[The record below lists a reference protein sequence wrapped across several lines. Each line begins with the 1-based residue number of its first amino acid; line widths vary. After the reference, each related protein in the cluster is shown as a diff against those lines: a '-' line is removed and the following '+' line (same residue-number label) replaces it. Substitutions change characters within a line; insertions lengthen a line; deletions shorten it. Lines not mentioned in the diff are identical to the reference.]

1 MCEIARVM
9 GDEKSRDSVGRS
21 NCRRRDVTRASG
33 IAIILRDGG
42 SAAVLMPGGGGK
54 SIRRHRTDVRP
65 GEGVFISGLPPG
77 SHRRRDIDLNICRHA
92 TTRGEPGAL
101 QRPRGSDE
109 RDGTSFL
116 VVKLVRAFGGCL
128 GTKRR

>member
-65 GEGVFISGLPPG
+65 LGTNPSPE